1 MLSAQGLLN
10 KSGFLIDKILF
21 DSITKERAWW
31 DINYKLDIK
40 SKSVR

>member
-21 DSITKERAWW
+21 AAALQKNVHGGMLSIT
-31 DINYKLDIK
+31 N
-40 SKSVR
+40 